1 MRKQDTQQSGS
12 VELANSVKAL
22 KLAILQAQH
31 AIAADGNRVMLML
44 YLGIGRFV
52 SEKTRKG
59 VWGTGAMEAI
69 SEQLQREMPG
79 LRGFSG
85 ENIKKMRHF
94 YEAWKGF
101 LIRSPTATELPIART
116 SIDYINC
123 SPAATDLPD
132 EKNILT
138 NWSIQQLTITDLLP
152 GDFFSI
158 SFSHHMEILYKTKS
172 LEERIFYIHSATV
185 NHWNKM
191 TLRAQLE
198 ADIYHHSGKMPSN
211 FNTAITETKLAM
223 KALGMFRD
231 EYLLDFINT
240 EELDVTNPEDI
251 DEPVIEHAIVAHI
264 RQFILTFGRD
274 FSFISNQ
281 YRLDVMGEE
290 QFIDLLFF
298 NRELNCLV
306 AVELKKGNFKSSYL
320 GQLNLYLQALDDQV
334 RKPHENP
341 PIGIILCKSANRAF
355 VEYAVR
361 DYKNPMGV
369 ATYRTAD
376 EMPEQLRKELPDIEE
391 LKRQLSNTGD
401 LEESKSE

>member
-1 MRKQDTQQSGS
+1 MRKQETQQGAN
-12 VELANSVKAL
+12 VELTNSVKAL

-31 AIAADGNRVMLML
+31 AVAADGNRVMLML

-52 SEKTRKG
+52 SQKTRKG
-59 VWGTGAMEAI
+59 VWGTGAIEAI

-94 YEAWKGF
+94 YEAWEGF
-101 LIRSPTATELPIART
+101 LIRSPVATEFPISRT
-116 SIDYINC
+116 SISSIKC
-123 SPAATDLPD
+123 SPTATDLPD
-132 EKNILT
+132 EKRILT
-138 NWSIQQLTITDLLP
+138 NWSIQHSVVADLLP
-152 GDFFSI
+152 EEFFSI
-158 SFSHHMEILYKTKS
+158 SFSHHMEILHKTQS
-172 LEERIFYIHSATV
+172 LEERIFYIHSSIV

-198 ADIYHHSGKMPSN
+198 ADIYHHSGMMPSN
-211 FNTAITETKLAM
+211 FKTAITETKLAI

-240 EELDVTNPEDI
+240 EELDITNPEDI
-251 DEPVIEHAIVAHI
+251 DEPVIEHAIVTHI

-306 AVELKKGNFKSSYL
+306 AVELKKGNFKSAYL

-361 DYKNPMGV
+361 DYRNPMGV

-376 EMPEQLRKELPDIEE
+376 EMPEPLRKALPDIEE
-391 LKRQLSNTGD
+391 LKRQLSNTD
-401 LEESKSE
+401 FSDEIKSK

>member
-1 MRKQDTQQSGS
+1 MLNCNCRLLLNMRENSRMRKQDTQQGTNI
-12 VELANSVKAL
+12 ELANSVKAL

-31 AIAADGNRVMLML
+31 AVAADGNRVMLML

-52 SEKTRKG
+52 SQKTRKG
-59 VWGTGAMEAI
+59 VWGTGAIDAI

-85 ENIKKMRHF
+85 KHIRSMRLF
-94 YEAWKGF
+94 YERWESL
-101 LIRSPTATELPIART
+101 LICSPLAAKLKEQPDEGSTIWPPLAAKLET
-116 SIDYINC
+116 NC
-123 SPAATDLPD
+123 SSNGSGKAPALALDSLTDVP
-132 EKNILT
+132 ILAI
-138 NWSIQQLTITDLLP
+138 WSIQPPAEDELRPDE
-152 GDFFSI
+152 FFSI
-158 SFSHHMEILYKTKS
+158 SFSHHLEILSKATS
-172 LEERIFYIHSATV
+172 LKERFFYIRETIA

-211 FNTAITETKLAM
+211 FSKTITETKQAM

-281 YRLDVMGEE
+281 YRLEVMGEE
-290 QFIDLLFF
+290 
-298 NRELNCLV
+298 
-306 AVELKKGNFKSSYL
+306 
-320 GQLNLYLQALDDQV
+320 
-334 RKPHENP
+334 
-341 PIGIILCKSANRAF
+341 
-355 VEYAVR
+355 
-361 DYKNPMGV
+361 
-369 ATYRTAD
+369 
-376 EMPEQLRKELPDIEE
+376 
-391 LKRQLSNTGD
+391 
-401 LEESKSE
+401 